1 MRTGSFLAHALE
13 ESIFAAATPLSLVSG
28 CGTDVRVVRVDGV
41 VRVRVAAGL
50 LAALLPLAL
59 IRVGDCGTRQCTS
72 HGGGLSQHGNIPRT
86 EEAGLMGLYLPS

>member
-1 MRTGSFLAHALE
+1 MRPGSFLAHALK
-13 ESIFAAATPLSLVSG
+13 ESIFAAAAPLSLVSG

-50 LAALLPLAL
+50 LTALLPLAL

-72 HGGGLSQHGNIPRT
+72 HGRGSQHGNIPRT
-86 EEAGLMGLYLPS
+86 EEAGLMG

>member
-72 HGGGLSQHGNIPRT
+72 HGGWGGVRSMVTYQEQRRQ
-86 EEAGLMGLYLPS
+86 A